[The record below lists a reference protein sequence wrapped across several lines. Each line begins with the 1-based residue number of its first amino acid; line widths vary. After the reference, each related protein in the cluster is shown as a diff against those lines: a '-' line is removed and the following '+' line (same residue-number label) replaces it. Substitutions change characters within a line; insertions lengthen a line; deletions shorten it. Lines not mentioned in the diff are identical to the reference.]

1 MTLPADVLGFGAVLI
16 EVTRQ
21 CVVAAVVFGCFVA
34 GRYPRIAAPNAP
46 DSRVGR
52 AASASAWLAAVLRIK
67 VEDARRAGGVDGE
80 LYVRRVR
87 MRLACFEVWVLLSA
101 PLAFVYRRTERKRLD
116 RRSWFCDVLQ
126 EDGCKDERERRS
138 REPTPQVPR
147 ADVSDQER
155 RGRPGRVRRRRAM
168 GRARRRAR
176 GRVGISVEPFQLR
189 FLERRTAP
197 VFVPASTS
205 SRRYSTAVIGN
216 ASVAFLR
223 KHLPRR
229 KTLLRVRRADVC
241 F

>member
-138 REPTPQVPR
+138 RW
-147 ADVSDQER
+147 
-155 RGRPGRVRRRRAM
+155 RRRRS
-168 GRARRRAR
+168 RVLFR
-176 GRVGISVEPFQLR
+176 GRVAAPPRLSRGNSVLDLGYEHGRPVGIR
-189 FLERRTAP
+189 
-197 VFVPASTS
+197 
-205 SRRYSTAVIGN
+205 
-216 ASVAFLR
+216 
-223 KHLPRR
+223 
-229 KTLLRVRRADVC
+229 
-241 F
+241 